1 MGPVAIRMPM
11 ARRTWPSTTASTHP
25 RGTFTRYLAEGAT
38 STFFITTIGLANPSA
53 TQAAH
58 AWLRFQK
65 SDGTQVPLGVEVPP
79 LQARTVAVN
88 TLAGL
93 EDTAFATVVES
104 DAALAVH
111 RTMTWD
117 PVRGYGS
124 HLETAVLAPAPR
136 WYLAEGSTRGGFQ
149 LFYLIQ
155 NPGTTAAD
163 VEVRFL
169 LPSGAPVVKTYTVP
183 AGSRFNVWVNTI
195 PELASTDCSAVVTAT
210 TGGPIIVERAMYL
223 DGANGLAFGAGHES
237 AGVTAPALEWFLAEG
252 ATGPFFDLFVLVAN
266 PGETAAELAVTYLL
280 PDGTTL
286 VKPYQVAP
294 TSRFNIWVDYAD
306 ARLAD
311 TAVSTTVRATNG
323 VPVLVERAMWWPGTG
338 WYEGHNSF
346 GATQTGTQWAL
357 GTGEVTGAP
366 YVRGDVRAGGEHG
379 GVGRH
384 GQRRDPVRGRHAGGD
399 QVVRGERD
407 EPVQCGRGV

>member
-1 MGPVAIRMPM
+1 MAPGVVAVTVRNPDGSTVPLFQEFTFLAPPGPTPGPDPDTDADGLPDAWEVSVGLNPQSASGADGASGDPD
-11 ARRTWPSTTASTHP
+11 ADGQTNLAEYPASTHP

-65 SDGTQVPLGVEVPP
+65 SDGTPVPLGVEVPP
-79 LQARTVAVN
+79 LQARMVTVN

-117 PVRGYGS
+117 PGRGYGS

-136 WYLAEGSTRGGFQ
+136 WYLAEGSTQAGFQ

-169 LPSGAPVVKTYTVP
+169 LPSGAPVVKTYTVA
-183 AGSRFNVWVNTI
+183 AGARFNVWVNDRFRNWRTRT
-195 PELASTDCSAVVTAT
+195 ARRWSTAINGGRSSWSGRCTW
-210 TGGPIIVERAMYL
+210 TGA
-223 DGANGLAFGAGHES
+223 DGLAFGAGHES
-237 AGVTAPALEWFLAEG
+237 AGVTAPATRVVPGRGGDG
-252 ATGPFFDLFVLVAN
+252 AVLR
-266 PGETAAELAVTYLL
+266 P
-280 PDGTTL
+280 
-286 VKPYQVAP
+286 
-294 TSRFNIWVDYAD
+294 
-306 ARLAD
+306 
-311 TAVSTTVRATNG
+311 
-323 VPVLVERAMWWPGTG
+323 
-338 WYEGHNSF
+338 
-346 GATQTGTQWAL
+346 
-357 GTGEVTGAP
+357 
-366 YVRGDVRAGGEHG
+366 VRAG
-379 GVGRH
+379 R
-384 GQRRDPVRGRHAGGD
+384 QPRGR
-399 QVVRGERD
+399 RR
-407 EPVQCGRGV
+407 RSWR